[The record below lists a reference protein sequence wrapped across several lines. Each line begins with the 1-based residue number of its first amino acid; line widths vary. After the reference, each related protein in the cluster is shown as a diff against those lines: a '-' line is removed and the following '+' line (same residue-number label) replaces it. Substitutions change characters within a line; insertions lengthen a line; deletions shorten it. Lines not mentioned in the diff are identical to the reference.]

1 MSYFLKNSTLASAI
15 LSAILLAQ
23 PSQADDLILLGVDGQ
38 KPNRVVT
45 YADASSVRENIR
57 PEDIPNLYDGKRSIE
72 EIDRLRQEAKVMYMR
87 LVQIHENAKDPDST
101 FLTAEFRMRDTR
113 WRLLEGTRQYRH
125 DARQEKLSP
134 TNWDLPAL
142 DWQKR
147 AVNLTEA
154 ESVWKI
160 PVKRAAENHASTGV
174 MEEVPEIRS
183 LGMKFVGHFVTISS
197 ISDYTWKTFWPD
209 GQRIAYTTSKS
220 PEEIDK
226 MKKEHLAKLA
236 EGSKLLDEHKKK
248 VETSMKMDKIRQSH
262 SSPGGA
268 LAQWMGAKE
277 ADLVRQWGNP
287 TSVSSSGNVANYV
300 YRKERVEDILQQST
314 VNGTTS
320 VRKIGENRYY
330 TDTTFSLVNGIIVD
344 AHVHGNDPKP

>member
-1 MSYFLKNSTLASAI
+1 MSYFFKSNAALAI
-15 LSAILLAQ
+15 LSAILVTQTA
-23 PSQADDLILLGVDGQ
+23 QADDLILLGVDGQ

-45 YADASSVRENIR
+45 YADASSVRENVR
-57 PEDIPNLYDGKRSIE
+57 PEDIQRLYDGKRSIE
-72 EIDRLRQEAKVMYMR
+72 EIDRLSREAKVMYMR
-87 LVQIHENAKDPDST
+87 LVQIHENANEPDST

-113 WRLLEGTRQYRH
+113 WRLLDGTRQFRH
-125 DARQEKLSP
+125 DARQEKLSA
-134 TNWDLPAL
+134 TNWDLPEL

-154 ESVWKI
+154 EQVWKI

-209 GQRIAYTTSKS
+209 GQRVAYTTSKS

-248 VETSMKMDKIRQSH
+248 VETSMKADKIRQTNST
-262 SSPGGA
+262 PGGA

-277 ADLVRQWGNP
+277 GELVRQWGNP
-287 TSVSSSGNVANYV
+287 TSVSSSGNVANYT
-300 YRKERVEDILQQST
+300 YRKERIEDIMQHST
-314 VNGTTS
+314 INGATS
-320 VRKIGENRYY
+320 IRKVGENRYY
-330 TDTTFSLVNGIIVD
+330 TDTTFSLVNGIIID
-344 AHVHGNDPKP
+344 AHVQSNDPKP